1 MELESNY
8 ANKLAAFQ
16 REMDGNLQTVE
27 GKLADYSAKFR
38 KEIEEKDSAL
48 RDIISTRSIF
58 VCVNMYVCMY
68 ASKEVFVRVTVRVII
83 YVYDNLGV
91 RKT

>member
-27 GKLADYSAKFR
+27 GKLADYSTKFR
-38 KEIEEKDSAL
+38 REIEEKDSAL

-68 ASKEVFVRVTVRVII
+68 ACICVCMQ
-83 YVYDNLGV
+83 V
-91 RKT
+91 RKFLYVLLII